1 MECSQQSSD
10 GSGVVGALGS
20 PGENASSAGGGAMVP
35 APVEQVGLNRRETGK
50 RLRGIMESL
59 LDSIE
64 EDIKGKKLSE
74 ISLGVR
80 IKLVKT
86 LIASAAAQQLLGES
100 GMDVPGRLRKMAGLP
115 GALEEPGAGAVD
127 EKQARARLAMRVM
140 SGGGQGESDN
150 LADGE

>member
-1 MECSQQSSD
+1 
-10 GSGVVGALGS
+10 
-20 PGENASSAGGGAMVP
+20 MVP

-50 RLRGIMESL
+50 RLRGITESL

-80 IKLVKT
+80 IKLLKT

-140 SGGGQGESDN
+140 SGGGQQESDN